1 MASFSKSKSQ
11 YHVRSV
17 SLPCRSHPST
27 VKIEEE
33 LNKLKSWEASP
44 TPNGERI
51 CDALSGLEELYMC
64 VDDLLKLNLTQ
75 QALSPHQ
82 HEEWVDGLLDG
93 SLRLID
99 VCGVLRD
106 LTSQIKE
113 HVRDLQSS
121 LRRRKGDSSTEI
133 VIAKYISF
141 RKTMKKDVK
150 KLIATVKQIEK
161 RIGGL
166 SLLGLDHHMSSM
178 IRVLTEVVVATTSI
192 FHLLLSFMSSP
203 TTRSLVSRLLHT
215 KTAACEDQRVNANE
229 LESTDFVL
237 HTLSKCGSSEG
248 EKKQIAQNRLANLEM
263 SIEAIEN
270 CLESSFRCMIRTRA
284 SLLNVVSLQ

>member
-1 MASFSKSKSQ
+1 
-11 YHVRSV
+11 
-17 SLPCRSHPST
+17 
-27 VKIEEE
+27 
-33 LNKLKSWEASP
+33 
-44 TPNGERI
+44 
-51 CDALSGLEELYMC
+51 MC

-106 LTSQIKE
+106 LMSQIKE

-166 SLLGLDHHMSSM
+166 SLLGLDHHMSSV
-178 IRVLTEVVVATTSI
+178 IRVLREVVVATTSI

-215 KTAACEDQRVNANE
+215 ND
-229 LESTDFVL
+229 S
-237 HTLSKCGSSEG
+237 
-248 EKKQIAQNRLANLEM
+248 
-263 SIEAIEN
+263 
-270 CLESSFRCMIRTRA
+270 
-284 SLLNVVSLQ
+284 SLQRPTC